1 MGLTA
6 SLDIGSEKMAMAV
19 AGVDNRGDCH
29 LTGIKMIA
37 SQGVKEGVITDK
49 AKVKSYVQYLLR
61 ELVRDK
67 QVNVLNVSLS
77 GKALRMGEQ
86 RVSVSLQRKTVK
98 EADLVRAEN
107 KSIEQVKEIFLTVFL
122 FAHGYASIIAN
133 NSLVY
138 DEELIKSH
146 LERAYRGAVLAVQE
160 EKVE

>member
-1 MGLTA
+1 MTDIMGLTA

-67 QVNVLNVSLS
+67 QVDVLNVSLS

-107 KSIEQVKEIFLTVFL
+107 KCIELVSAKGKRWWTSFLWFIRWI
-122 FAHGYASIIAN
+122 GASIR
-133 NSLVY
+133 
-138 DEELIKSH
+138 LIPWGWQARH
-146 LERAYRGAVLAVQE
+146 WRCVTGFILRIRTI
-160 EKVE
+160 